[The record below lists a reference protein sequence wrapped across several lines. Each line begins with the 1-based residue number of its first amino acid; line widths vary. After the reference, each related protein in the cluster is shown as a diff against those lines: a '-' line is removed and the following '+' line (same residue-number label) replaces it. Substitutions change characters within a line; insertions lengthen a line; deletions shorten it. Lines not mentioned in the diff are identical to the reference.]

1 MLLKVEFEDGKVE
14 ELFTDL
20 NDVRGS
26 RNLLLKAVGRDLTL
40 VLKRRFNQIAA
51 FSTFAALQQSA
62 IGKMEA
68 LEGDFMGSYSLRVS
82 ANYRLVVKPRCQDLS
97 AACLKRCDTL
107 IIEGV
112 IDYHGRG
119 KKHNWLIP

>member
-40 VLKRRFNQIAA
+40 ALKRRFNQIAA

-68 LEGDFMGSYSLRVS
+68 LEVDFRGSYSLRVS

-97 AACLKRCDTL
+97 TACLKRCDTL